1 MQDAPHAGLR
11 ERDAGGQLGHAFEDN
26 RLIADRWATFDCYGT
41 LIDWYGGVRGELE
54 RIFGSEHGERLSRRY
69 HELEPEIQAEAP
81 DMSYRDVM
89 AETLHRIATEQGRDL
104 TDQER
109 AALGESLPGWP
120 VHPDVPPALEEARER
135 GWRLVILSNTDR
147 DFIEASMQA
156 IGVPFELAIVA
167 AEIGSYKPALAHW
180 HAFYEQTGADPARHV
195 HVAES
200 NFHDIGPARE
210 LGIPSVWINRR
221 SAEPVAVPDR
231 EQPDLSG
238 LADTL
243 DGLVPAR

>member
-1 MQDAPHAGLR
+1 M
-11 ERDAGGQLGHAFEDN
+11 
-26 RLIADRWATFDCYGT
+26 ADRWATFDCYGT
-41 LIDWYGGVRGELE
+41 LIDWNDGIRRELD
-54 RIFGSEHGERLSRRY
+54 RIFSPAEGERLLARY
-69 HELEPEIQAEAP
+69 HELEPRIQSAQP
-81 DMSYRDVM
+81 TLSYRDVL
-89 AETLHRIATEQGRDL
+89 AEVLRRLADEEGREL
-104 TDQER
+104 AAGEPG
-109 AALGESLPGWP
+109 ALGDSLPGWP
-120 VHPDVPPALEEARER
+120 VHPDVAAALEEARER

-147 DFIEASMQA
+147 EFIEASMQA

-221 SAEPVAVPDR
+221 GEKAKVLPDR
-231 EQPDLSG
+231 EQPNLTG
-238 LADTL
+238 LAEAL
-243 DGLVPAR
+243 DVLVPAR

>member
-1 MQDAPHAGLR
+1 M
-11 ERDAGGQLGHAFEDN
+11 
-26 RLIADRWATFDCYGT
+26 ADRWATFDCYGT
-41 LIDWYGGVRGELE
+41 LIDWHGGVRRELE
-54 RIFGSEHGERLSRRY
+54 RIFGATQGERLLARS
-69 HELEPEIQAEAP
+69 HELEPQIQSAHP
-81 DMSYRDVM
+81 TMSYRHVM
-89 AETLHRIATEQGRDL
+89 AEVLERLAAEEGREL
-104 TDQER
+104 APEER
-109 AALGESLPGWP
+109 QALGESLPGWP
-120 VHPDVPPALEEARER
+120 VHPEVPAALEEVRDR

-147 DFIEASMQA
+147 EFIEASMQA

-180 HAFYEQTGADPARHV
+180 HAFYELTGADPASHV

-221 SAEPVAVPDR
+221 GVEAKVQPDR
-231 EQPDLSG
+231 EQPDLTD

-243 DGLVPAR
+243 EELLPAR

>member
-1 MQDAPHAGLR
+1 MT
-11 ERDAGGQLGHAFEDN
+11 
-26 RLIADRWATFDCYGT
+26 DRWATFDCYGT
-41 LIDWYGGVRGELE
+41 LIDWHGGVRRELE
-54 RIFGSEHGERLSRRY
+54 RIFGEDAGERLLKRY
-69 HELEPEIQAEAP
+69 HEVEPAIQAAQP
-81 DMSYRDVM
+81 TMSYRQVM
-89 AETLHRIATEQGRDL
+89 AETLGAIAAEEGRELTRQEQ
-104 TDQER
+104 Q
-109 AALGESLPGWP
+109 ALGESLPGWP

-167 AEIGSYKPALAHW
+167 AEIGSYKPAPAHW

-210 LGIPSVWINRR
+210 LDIPSVWINRR
-221 SAEPVAVPDR
+221 GIEGETRPDR

-238 LADTL
+238 VAETL